1 MSLFFFK
8 SKAHTSAM
16 HKGKN
21 IAWLIK
27 VVSRLRLLKCSQ
39 VACED
44 DIVRFE
50 DAYGRLERK
59 IVNIELINNI
69 IKQISLMLI
78 ELIRYMKLQN
88 NKIGIIGLGYV
99 GLPLAVEFGKKYSV
113 IGFDIN
119 QKRIAELSGGDDK
132 TLEVSSS
139 ELALAKNLRF
149 VSDPKDLKGCNI
161 FIVTV
166 PTPID
171 KANRP
176 DLTPLI
182 KASETV
188 GKVIHPGSIVIYES
202 TVYPGCTEEVCV
214 PVLEKFS
221 GLKFNEDFYCGYS
234 PERINPGDKVN
245 TLTKI
250 KKITS
255 GSTPEVAVLVDDLYK
270 SIIVA
275 GTHKAPSIKV
285 AEAAKVIE
293 NTQRDL
299 NIALINELSVLFDR
313 LNIDTL
319 EVLEA
324 AGSKWNFLPFRPGM
338 VGGHCIGVDPY
349 YLTHKAEE
357 VGYHPQ
363 IILAGRRM
371 NDNMARY
378 VARNTIKLM
387 LRNGVDVARSKVA
400 VLGITFKEN
409 CPDIRNSKVVDLI
422 TELSS
427 WGVDVI
433 ISDPYADPDE
443 VAHEYKLS
451 LTKLEDLTPVD
462 AVIVAVG
469 HNEYRSIELAKLKT
483 LLKGDGPLLVD
494 VKALFDRELAKK
506 MGFTVFRL

>member
-1 MSLFFFK
+1 MNSQDK
-8 SKAHTSAM
+8 K
-16 HKGKN
+16 
-21 IAWLIK
+21 IA
-27 VVSRLRLLKCSQ
+27 
-39 VACED
+39 
-44 DIVRFE
+44 
-50 DAYGRLERK
+50 
-59 IVNIELINNI
+59 
-69 IKQISLMLI
+69 
-78 ELIRYMKLQN
+78 
-88 NKIGIIGLGYV
+88 IIGLGYV
-99 GLPLAVEFGKKYSV
+99 GLPLAVEFGKKYPV

-119 QKRIAELSGGDDK
+119 QKRISELTSGDDK
-132 TLEVSSS
+132 TLEVSPA
-139 ELALAKNLRF
+139 ELSLAKNLKF
-149 VSDPKDLKGCNI
+149 SADIASLKECNI

-171 KANRP
+171 NANRP

-188 GKVIHPGSIVIYES
+188 GKAISRGNIVIYES
-202 TVYPGCTEEVCV
+202 TVYPGCTEEACV

-221 GLKFNEDFYCGYS
+221 ELTFNKDFFCGYS
-234 PERINPGDKVN
+234 PERINPGDKIN

-255 GSTPEVAVLVDDLYK
+255 GSTPEIAEIVDGLYN
-270 SIIVA
+270 SIITA
-275 GTHKAPSIKV
+275 GTHKASSIKV

-387 LRNGVDVARSKVA
+387 LRNGIDVARSKVG

-422 TELSS
+422 SELNN
-427 WGVDVI
+427 WGVDVLV
-433 ISDPYADPDE
+433 SDPFADADE
-443 VAHEYKLS
+443 VAREYRLK
-451 LTKLEDLTPVD
+451 LTPLENLDTVD
-462 AVIVAVG
+462 ALIVAVG
-469 HNEYRSIELAKLKT
+469 HNEYRSMTLKELKSLI
-483 LLKGDGPLLVD
+483 KGDKPLLVD
-494 VKALFDRELAKK
+494 VKALYDRELAKE